1 MLDHLLTQNNQFMKN
16 FNYVLLLI
24 IAFALLTGCEKN
36 TLKSDGGETGGES
49 GKAGSMAKF
58 SISNN
63 NLFLINDSSLLV
75 YDISDESN
83 PVQINKIDV
92 NFGIET
98 VYTLKEKLFI
108 GAIDGVYIYD
118 ISEPDNILYLS
129 HYQHITSCDPV
140 VANDEFA
147 FATLNSQSQCRWQT
161 GSNQLD
167 VIDISNIVYPHQVS
181 SVFMENPQGLA
192 IDSNYVF
199 VCNGEFGLKIF
210 DFSNPNN
217 LHQISGISGI
227 DAYDIILDDQILYLI
242 GKQGLFQYNYENI
255 DNIQLLSNILF

>member
-1 MLDHLLTQNNQFMKN
+1 MKN
-16 FNYVLLLI
+16 LNFIVLLI
-24 IAFALLTGCEKN
+24 VAFVLLTGCEKS
-36 TLKSDGGETGGES
+36 TLKLDGGETGEAS

-75 YDISDESN
+75 YDISTESN
-83 PVQINKIDV
+83 PLQINEVDV
-92 NFGIET
+92 DFGIET
-98 VYTLKEKLFI
+98 VYSLKDKLFI

-118 ISEPDNILYLS
+118 ISEPQNILYLS
-129 HYQHITSCDPV
+129 HYEHITSCDPV

-161 GSNQLD
+161 DANQLD
-167 VIDISNIVYPHQVS
+167 VIDISNIVYPQQVS
-181 SVFMENPQGLA
+181 SIQMENPKGLA

-199 VCNGEFGLKIF
+199 VCNGEYGVKIF
-210 DFSNPNN
+210 DYSNPYN
-217 LHQISGISGI
+217 LHQVSGISGI

-255 DNIQLLSNILF
+255 DNLQLLSNILF